1 MYRIDILNFGWA
13 SFEAP
18 KGPGSATI
26 KIRPSSF
33 ASVKDSRKVSTWRKA
48 EMLLCTEA
56 LRLAADSKR
65 VESVRLQTEDQDMRD
80 SPSCTESCAA
90 FSA

>member
-1 MYRIDILNFGWA
+1 MYRIDMLNFGWA

-33 ASVKDSRKVSTWRKA
+33 ASVNIVVHRGFATGG
-48 EMLLCTEA
+48 
-56 LRLAADSKR
+56 
-65 VESVRLQTEDQDMRD
+65 
-80 SPSCTESCAA
+80 
-90 FSA
+90 